1 MKKFNTSTCSLI
13 LSVLLLGVPAY
24 AATIKGAVSY
34 EGEVPNLKPIDMGAD
49 AICLSKHVSAVMPQV
64 LVLDEN
70 KKMANVFVQITS
82 GLPKQDYPVPTEPVV
97 LTQEGCQYHPHVVGV
112 QVGQTVK
119 LLNPDG
125 TLHNVHAL
133 CKVNAE
139 FNLAMPKFRTE
150 MTRIFDKVE
159 TMFPIKCDVHP
170 WMAGWISVMA
180 HPYFNVSQANGS
192 FEIANVPAGT
202 YELEAWHEKLGIQK
216 ASVTVTADET
226 KEVNFTFSRP

>member
-13 LSVLLLGVPAY
+13 ISVILLGVPAY
-24 AATIKGAVSY
+24 AATIKGVVSY

-49 AICLSKHVSAVMPQV
+49 AICLSKHGSAVMPQI

-70 KKMANVFVQITS
+70 KKMANVLVQIVS
-82 GLPKQDYPVPTEPVV
+82 GLPKQEYPVPTEPVV

-119 LLNPDG
+119 VLNPDG

-150 MTRIFDKVE
+150 MTKVFDKVE

-170 WMAGWISVMA
+170 WMAGWVAVLA
-180 HPYFNVSQANGS
+180 HPYFNVSQTNGA

-202 YELEAWHEKLGIQK
+202 YELEAWHEKLGTQK